1 MLIEQNKDLNQ
12 LVQEL
17 SKKNPDPK
25 FIKDKTNLLGIPYSQ
40 DLIILMSEVLV
51 FISQANEKKASL
63 KEKTI

>member
-51 FISQANEKKASL
+51 YISQANEKKASL